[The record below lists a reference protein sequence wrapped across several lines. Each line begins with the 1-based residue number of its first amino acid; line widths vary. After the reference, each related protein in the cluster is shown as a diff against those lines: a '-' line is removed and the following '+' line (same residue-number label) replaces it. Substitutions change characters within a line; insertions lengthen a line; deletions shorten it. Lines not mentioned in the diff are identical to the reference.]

1 MYHDSGRL
9 PSSQYY
15 LSGNSHSVSAFF
27 DSTRQTGSASKLM
40 QEYGHYYMEKKT
52 GKSLFNS
59 QLALPTNRL
68 STSDA
73 VAGKLLHRGGR
84 NWCRYTGKNT

>member
-1 MYHDSGRL
+1 
-9 PSSQYY
+9 
-15 LSGNSHSVSAFF
+15 
-27 DSTRQTGSASKLM
+27 M
-40 QEYGHYYMEKKT
+40 QEYGHYYMEQKT

-73 VAGKLLHRGGR
+73 VAGKLLHRAGGNGVVIGEKIPEFGHLELNAPGCSLEEPR
-84 NWCRYTGKNT
+84 